1 MRSSEALF
9 LRICLTITTT
19 VPTKNGNTNVPK
31 RYRSDA
37 DPAIPVPTIPA
48 NRLVKTNSVDPI
60 PAGDGIT
67 AASMY
72 LWQGQCRITLK
83 PDTFKKKIRYSVP
96 ETAFQQAKKDHLCGN
111 FFVFHQMVRSILK
124 HHALPFDL
132 FCHYFKFS
140 MKFLICEVKQPADQ
154 MMKPVRTAE

>member
-67 AASMY
+67 AASMTDSDVIASTCARVSA
-72 LWQGQCRITLK
+72 G
-83 PDTFKKKIRYSVP
+83 
-96 ETAFQQAKKDHLCGN
+96 
-111 FFVFHQMVRSILK
+111 
-124 HHALPFDL
+124 
-132 FCHYFKFS
+132 FS
-140 MKFLICEVKQPADQ
+140 
-154 MMKPVRTAE
+154 